1 MDDIIARRQF
11 DPLYIWLDIA
21 FLLVFAA
28 LLIIKKKYATLI
40 VGIVFGFVYFAVDY
54 GIFHLVFHA
63 RTISE
68 GYSLFWVL
76 LWMSMSYGFTNFVWI
91 WLWISRDKRLLEW
104 SALILFWWLC
114 APMIAATFGQ
124 SETPVVIQRTTGA
137 YHGYMAIILFV
148 GYLALIAWNLLQR
161 DKALRVNILWL
172 LAIGILVQFGW
183 EAGLLLGGI
192 RSAGFENFSDKIL
205 TPVTN
210 SLLETN
216 LGMPYIYAIFLAWS
230 AKFTERLRRRRTPL
244 PFLKRLEENNAERV
258 RGELLSEYLGGE
270 PAQNISAE

>member
-11 DPLYIWLDIA
+11 DPLYMWLDIA
-21 FLLVFAA
+21 FLAVFAA
-28 LLIIKKKYATLI
+28 LLIWKKKYTTLI

-91 WLWISRDKRLLEW
+91 WLWISKDKRLLEW

-114 APMIAATFGQ
+114 APMLAATFGN
-124 SETPVVIQRTTGA
+124 SENPIVIQRTTGA
-137 YHGYMAIILFV
+137 YHGYMALILFV
-148 GYLALIAWNLLQR
+148 GYLALIVWNLAQK
-161 DKALRVNILWL
+161 DKTLRVNILWL
-172 LAIGILVQFGW
+172 LAIGVLVQFGW

-192 RSAGFENFSDKIL
+192 RSAGFENFADKLL
-205 TPVTN
+205 TLVTN

-216 LGMPYIYAIFLAWS
+216 LGMPYIYAIFLAYS
-230 AKFTERLRRRRTPL
+230 KFFTERLQKRKTPL
-244 PFLKRLEENNAERV
+244 TFLERLAENNAERV
-258 RGELLSEYLGGE
+258 RGEELSEYLGGE
-270 PAQNISAE
+270 DTREKI